1 MKISEVNSMPKEK
14 TSSSIPNVI
23 RESSPQRVAAIALLG
38 LITIGFLAF
47 WSGWFPESGILRSG
61 QVTEERVVLAPGPL
75 SSPQLPI
82 TPNGTTYSMAQDAA
96 WIDPSHF
103 AVGRWDG
110 SLSIFAFNQS
120 EKLGPIITT
129 AVSSPS
135 SEGVQMI
142 TWLAPG
148 VFASSNDDGS
158 MIVWRSVSKTW
169 KDLQQLRLLKYDSTF
184 GEANSGT
191 SFNIGNTLCFVVG
204 HANGYVT
211 IWSGKIDGT
220 GLAVVTSVNVRSSHP
235 LNPWNL
241 YNVRG
246 VAPIF
251 WTNTTGYV
259 VTGSEDGDLC
269 VIEIPSG
276 KILSRTV
283 YNPKAQRGIN
293 SIATLGQNLLVANCA
308 VGSDDKNLWYY
319 WIDRNDWSITLRDS
333 TNLKV
338 NPGAPQ
344 VFNFD
349 VIWALYS
356 KGVCFFSSTEE
367 GALWMG
373 TITSDQKFSLFGY
386 QTVTAPLG
394 SALAF
399 GLNGNLLLV
408 SYNLY
413 EFTTGSDKV
422 PVDGSDPG
430 RLPQSSLKLWP
441 KNNK

>member
-1 MKISEVNSMPKEK
+1 MPKGK
-14 TSSSIPNVI
+14 SRGLIPSFVRDPSRLHRI
-23 RESSPQRVAAIALLG
+23 AAVTILG
-38 LITIGFLAF
+38 LLSIGFLAF
-47 WSGWFPESGILRSG
+47 CSVWFGRWGVFHALQGPETPSPP
-61 QVTEERVVLAPGPL
+61 VLGPGAT
-75 SSPQLPI
+75 SPTPSPAQLPI
-82 TPNGTTYSMAQDAA
+82 TADGITYNLAQETA
-96 WIDPSHF
+96 WIDPQHF

-120 EKLGPIITT
+120 QKDGPIIST

-135 SEGVQMI
+135 SAGVQMI
-142 TWLAPG
+142 TWLAPR
-148 VFASSNDDGS
+148 VFATSNDSGS
-158 MIVWRSVSKTW
+158 MIVWRSRSGNW
-169 KDLQQLRLLKYDSTF
+169 KDLQQLSVLKYASSF
-184 GEANSGT
+184 GVANSGT

-204 HANGYVT
+204 HENGYVT

-220 GLAVVTSVNVRSSHP
+220 GLTFVRDVNVRSSHP
-235 LNPWNL
+235 VNPFKL

-283 YNPKAQRGIN
+283 YNPKALRGIN
-293 SIATLGQNLLVANCA
+293 SIAAFGQNLLVANCA
-308 VGSDDKNLWYY
+308 VGPDDKNLWYY

-338 NPGAPQ
+338 NPNATQ
-344 VFNFD
+344 VYNFD
-349 VIWALYS
+349 VIWGLYS

-373 TITSDQKFSLFGY
+373 TITSDQKFSMFGY
-386 QTVTAPLG
+386 QPVTAPPG

-399 GLNGNLLLV
+399 GLNGHLLLV
-408 SYNLY
+408 NYNLY
-413 EFTTGSDKV
+413 EFTTGSDNV
-422 PVDGSDPG
+422 SVEGSDPG
-430 RLPQSSLKLWP
+430 RLPQSQSLKLLP
-441 KNNK
+441 KDNK

>member
-1 MKISEVNSMPKEK
+1 MTNQKAAEPVPVVVRS
-14 TSSSIPNVI
+14 
-23 RESSPQRVAAIALLG
+23 REDLEAQGVS
-38 LITIGFLAF
+38 FLPAGAVPP
-47 WSGWFPESGILRSG
+47 S
-61 QVTEERVVLAPGPL
+61 
-75 SSPQLPI
+75 QLPI
-82 TPNGTTYSMAQDAA
+82 NEDGTTYSMAQEAA
-96 WIDPSHF
+96 WIDQQHF

-110 SLSIFAFNQS
+110 SLSIFSFNQS
-120 EKLGPIITT
+120 QTLGPLITT

-142 TWLAPG
+142 TWLTPG

-158 MIVWRSVSKTW
+158 MIVWSSASGDW
-169 KDLQQLRLLKYDSTF
+169 KDLQPLESLNYDSTF
-184 GEANSGT
+184 GDANSGA
-191 SFNIGNTLCFVVG
+191 SFNLGNTLYLIAG

-211 IWSGKIDGT
+211 IWSGTPNGT
-220 GLAVVTSVNVRSSHP
+220 GWNLVTSVDVRSSHP
-235 LNPWNL
+235 VNPWNL

-246 VAPIF
+246 VASIL

-283 YNPKAQRGIN
+283 YNPNAQRGIN
-293 SIATLGQNLLVANCA
+293 SIATLGQNLLVANCS
-308 VGSDDKNLWYY
+308 VGPNDKNLWYY
-319 WIDRNDWSITLRDS
+319 WINSDDWSISLRDS

-338 NPGAPQ
+338 NPDAPQ

-356 KGVCFFSSTEE
+356 KGICFFSSTEE

-373 TITSDQKFSLFGY
+373 TISDGKLSLIGY
-386 QTVTAPLG
+386 QTVTTPLG

-399 GLNGNLLLV
+399 MVGGHLVLV

-413 EFTTGSDKV
+413 EFTTGSSVAPGTKV
-422 PVDGSDPG
+422 ITADPG
-430 RLPQSSLKLWP
+430 YLPQPEPTL
-441 KNNK
+441 

>member
-1 MKISEVNSMPKEK
+1 MTNKKATEPVPVVVRS
-14 TSSSIPNVI
+14 
-23 RESSPQRVAAIALLG
+23 REDLAAQG
-38 LITIGFLAF
+38 VSFLPTGAV
-47 WSGWFPESGILRSG
+47 PP
-61 QVTEERVVLAPGPL
+61 T
-75 SSPQLPI
+75 QLPI
-82 TPNGTTYSMAQDAA
+82 NADGTTYSMAQEAA
-96 WIDPSHF
+96 WIDLQHF

-120 EKLGPIITT
+120 QTVGPLITT

-142 TWLAPG
+142 TWLASG
-148 VFASSNDDGS
+148 VFASSNDEGS
-158 MIVWRSVSKTW
+158 MIVWSSPSGDW
-169 KDLQQLRLLKYDSTF
+169 KDLQQLATLNYDSTF
-184 GEANSGT
+184 GDANSGT
-191 SFNIGNTLCFVVG
+191 AITLGNSLYLIAG
-204 HANGYVT
+204 HANGFVT
-211 IWSGKIDGT
+211 IWSGALDGT
-220 GLAVVTSVNVRSSHP
+220 RWNLVSSVDVRSSHP
-235 LNPWNL
+235 VNPWNL

-251 WTNTTGYV
+251 WTDNTGYV

-293 SIATLGQNLLVANCA
+293 SIATLGQNLLVANCS
-308 VGSDDKNLWYY
+308 VGTDDKNLWYY
-319 WIDRNDWSITLRDS
+319 WINNTDWSISLRDS

-338 NPGAPQ
+338 NPDAPQ

-356 KGVCFFSSTEE
+356 KGICFFSSTEE

-373 TITSDQKFSLFGY
+373 TINEGKFSLTGY
-386 QTVTAPLG
+386 QTVTTPLG

-399 GLNGNLLLV
+399 ALNGYLVLV

-413 EFTTGSDKV
+413 EFTTGGGDLPASSV
-422 PVDGSDPG
+422 DPG
-430 RLPQSSLKLWP
+430 RLVVPELNFKP
-441 KNNK
+441 H

>member
-1 MKISEVNSMPKEK
+1 MSKEE
-14 TSSSIPNVI
+14 TSSPVPSV
-23 RESSPQRVAAIALLG
+23 V
-38 LITIGFLAF
+38 
-47 WSGWFPESGILRSG
+47 RSRQDLEAQG
-61 QVTEERVVLAPGPL
+61 VSFLAPGAL
-75 SSPQLPI
+75 SPAQLPI
-82 TPNGTTYSMAQDAA
+82 TADGTTYSMAQEAA
-96 WIDPSHF
+96 WIDLQHF

-120 EKLGPIITT
+120 QTIGPVITA

-158 MIVWRSVSKTW
+158 MIVWSSPSGNW
-169 KDLQQLRLLKYDSTF
+169 NDLQQLSVLNYDSTF
-184 GEANSGT
+184 GDANSGG
-191 SFNIGNTLCFVVG
+191 SFNIGNTLYLIVG

-211 IWSGKIDGT
+211 IWSGEIGGT
-220 GLAVVTSVNVRSSHP
+220 GLALVTSVNVQSSHP
-235 LNPWNL
+235 VNPWNL

-251 WTNTTGYV
+251 WTDTTGYV

-276 KILSRTV
+276 SILSRTV
-283 YNPKAQRGIN
+283 YNPNAQRGIN
-293 SIATLGQNLLVANCA
+293 SIATLGQNLLVANCS
-308 VGSDDKNLWYY
+308 VGSEDKNLWYY
-319 WIDRNDWSITLRDS
+319 WIDADDWSITLRDS
-333 TNLKV
+333 TNLRV
-338 NPGAPQ
+338 NPDAPQ

-349 VIWALYS
+349 VIWALY
-356 KGVCFFSSTEE
+356 GGGLCFFSSTEE

-373 TITSDQKFSLFGY
+373 TITSEQKLSVFGY
-386 QTVTAPLG
+386 QTVTTPLG

-399 GLNGNLLLV
+399 GVNSYLVLV

-413 EFTTGSDKV
+413 EFTTGSDTV
-422 PVDGSDPG
+422 PVDGCDPG
-430 RLPQSSLKLWP
+430 RLPQVQR
-441 KNNK
+441 

>member
-1 MKISEVNSMPKEK
+1 MPEEETAGPVPTVVRSRQDLEAQGISFLPSG
-14 TSSSIPNVI
+14 
-23 RESSPQRVAAIALLG
+23 ALLP
-38 LITIGFLAF
+38 A
-47 WSGWFPESGILRSG
+47 
-61 QVTEERVVLAPGPL
+61 
-75 SSPQLPI
+75 QLPI
-82 TPNGTTYSMAQDAA
+82 TADGTTYSMAQEAA
-96 WIDPSHF
+96 WIDSQHF

-120 EKLGPIITT
+120 QTIGPIITA

-135 SEGVQMI
+135 SEGLQMI

-158 MIVWRSVSKTW
+158 MIVWRSPSGSW
-169 KDLQQLRLLKYDSTF
+169 KDLQQLSVLNYDSTF
-184 GEANSGT
+184 GDANSGG
-191 SFNIGNTLCFVVG
+191 SFSIGTTLYLIVG

-211 IWSGKIDGT
+211 IWSGKVDGT
-220 GLAVVTSVNVRSSHP
+220 GLALVTSVNVQSSHP
-235 LNPWNL
+235 VNPWNL

-251 WTNTTGYV
+251 WTDTTGYV

-276 KILSRTV
+276 SILSRTV
-283 YNPKAQRGIN
+283 YNPTAQRGIN
-293 SIATLGQNLLVANCA
+293 SIATLGQNLLVANCS
-308 VGSDDKNLWYY
+308 VGSEDKNLWYY
-319 WIDRNDWSITLRDS
+319 WINSDDWSITLRDS

-338 NPGAPQ
+338 NPDAPQ

-356 KGVCFFSSTEE
+356 KGICFFSSTEE

-373 TITSDQKFSLFGY
+373 TITSGQEFSVFGY
-386 QTVTAPLG
+386 QTVTTPLG

-399 GLNGNLLLV
+399 AVNGYLVLV

-422 PVDGSDPG
+422 PVDGNDPG
-430 RLPQSSLKLWP
+430 RLPQLQKF
-441 KNNK
+441 